1 MKPPSNER
9 LPTTWAS
16 TDKKPEADHLS
27 DTRKPLK
34 EDDPRRLLTSA
45 LPVRAAD
52 LPIKDQ
58 ISLSS
63 VIVSATVTASE
74 GKPLNQASAP

>member
-9 LPTTWAS
+9 LPTTWPS
-16 TDKKPEADHLS
+16 SDKKLEIDNLS

-34 EDDPRRLLTSA
+34 EDDPRRLLNSA
-45 LPVRAAD
+45 LPVRAD

-58 ISLSS
+58 LSLSS
-63 VIVSATVTASE
+63 VIVSATVSALD
-74 GKPLNQASAP
+74 GKPLN